1 VDEARAVIDRLD
13 RIEQLERNH
22 APPAVLLA
30 ELRGLVRVAE
40 TWACVERDARA
51 RAAVDRCDEAL
62 AEGVV
67 T

>member
-13 RIEQLERNH
+13 RIEQLEQNH

-30 ELRGLVRVAE
+30 ELRDLVRAAE
-40 TWACVERDARA
+40 TWARVERDTRA
-51 RAAVDRCDEAL
+51 RAAVERCEEAL
-62 AEGVV
+62 LQTV

>member
-13 RIEQLERNH
+13 RIERLERSH

-40 TWACVERDARA
+40 TWARVERDPRA
-51 RAAVDRCDEAL
+51 RAAVERCEEAL
-62 AEGVV
+62 AEQAV